1 MDIIPSDKVKLDKE
15 NVEKDKSDI
24 KSKKEAAEDLFSAHD
39 FDITIDLGEILF
51 EVSTREWIKMLLSK
65 LLEIGK

>member
-1 MDIIPSDKVKLDKE
+1 MDIIPGDKVKLDKE

-39 FDITIDLGEILF
+39 FDITIDLGEITDNDDDDDHGCSLN
-51 EVSTREWIKMLLSK
+51 
-65 LLEIGK
+65 